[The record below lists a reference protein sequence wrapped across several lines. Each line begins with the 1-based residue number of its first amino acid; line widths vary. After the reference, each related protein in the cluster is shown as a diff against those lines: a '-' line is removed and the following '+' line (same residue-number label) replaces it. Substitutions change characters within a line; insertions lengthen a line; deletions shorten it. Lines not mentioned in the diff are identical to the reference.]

1 MNVSKIKKFYR
12 KIIFGNSLLG
22 ILINPNYISRANLY
36 KTIKE
41 YSKNIKNGNILDV
54 GCGSKPYRELFS
66 VDQYLGIDIKL
77 SGHDHTDSDVDVFYD
92 GKKIPFKNNYFDHV
106 FSSEVLEHVF
116 DINQLLS
123 EINRVTKKEGSLLIT
138 LPFCVNEHE
147 IPYDFARYSYYG
159 IKHLLEI
166 HGYKII
172 NYTKTSNNVGA
183 IFQLIAAYIS
193 ECFLPNNRYLRI
205 ILTPLFVSP
214 ITVIGTILSK
224 ILPSDNKLY
233 LNNVIYCKKIIN
245 LN

>member
-1 MNVSKIKKFYR
+1 M
-12 KIIFGNSLLG
+12 
-22 ILINPNYISRANLY
+22 
-36 KTIKE
+36 
-41 YSKNIKNGNILDV
+41 
-54 GCGSKPYRELFS
+54 
-66 VDQYLGIDIKL
+66 
-77 SGHDHTDSDVDVFYD
+77 
-92 GKKIPFKNNYFDHV
+92 
-106 FSSEVLEHVF
+106 EHVF

-193 ECFLPNNRYLRI
+193 ECFLPNNSDGGGAGCARGLARCGGAGGGRAAGWRRTGG
-205 ILTPLFVSP
+205 L
-214 ITVIGTILSK
+214 G
-224 ILPSDNKLY
+224 LPQRSFQIPMVY
-233 LNNVIYCKKIIN
+233 FIFIYVKGQTKF
-245 LN
+245 